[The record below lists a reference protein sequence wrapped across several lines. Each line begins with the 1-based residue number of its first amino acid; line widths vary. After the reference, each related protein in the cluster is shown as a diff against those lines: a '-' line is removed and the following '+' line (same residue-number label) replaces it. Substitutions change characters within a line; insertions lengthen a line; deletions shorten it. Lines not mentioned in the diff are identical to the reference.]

1 VQRCRRACSG
11 HRLRHEAPCC
21 PAVGYVRGG
30 WQRLHAV
37 VAEIGEKKMWW
48 LGAASARRVV
58 QWRV

>member
-1 VQRCRRACSG
+1 
-11 HRLRHEAPCC
+11 LRHEAPCC

-37 VAEIGEKKMWW
+37 LAEIGEKKMWW

-58 QWRV
+58 QWRF